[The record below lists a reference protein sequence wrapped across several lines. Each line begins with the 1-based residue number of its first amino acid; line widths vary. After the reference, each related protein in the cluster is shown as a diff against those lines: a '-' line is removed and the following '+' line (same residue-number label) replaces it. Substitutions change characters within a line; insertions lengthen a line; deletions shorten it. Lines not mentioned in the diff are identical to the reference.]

1 MSPDD
6 VRRRLKRWSW
16 IPECKTIQRI
26 KEPEGDRNAFS
37 LYASFASPE
46 QMDMLRDAI
55 QAGESLLLLC
65 LIFGWNF

>member
-26 KEPEGDRNAFS
+26 KEPEEDRNTFS
-37 LYASFASPE
+37 ICANFVSPE
-46 QMDMLRDAI
+46 QMVMLMDVI
-55 QAGESLLLLC
+55 QAGESL
-65 LIFGWNF
+65 

>member
-1 MSPDD
+1 MRFIG
-6 VRRRLKRWSW
+6 RRQKEIQVVEL
-16 IPECKTIQRI
+16 ECKTIQRI
-26 KEPEGDRNAFS
+26 KEPEEDRNTFS